1 MQLGLA
7 GNRHPAKPRR
17 RDAAGNDAASLDALY
32 GFLND
37 GAAAAGFLKRVQQ
50 ALVAGHAHDSLPAAH
65 GFLRVRQ
72 NPVAATACYDLRG
85 ALFCIFHGHFSF
97 HIRSLPAYVGY
108 RLWTELNQ
116 HSCHLGRKLQLFN
129 F

>member
-1 MQLGLA
+1 MKLCLA

-17 RDAAGNDAASLDALY
+17 RDAAGNGAASLDTLY

-50 ALVAGHAHDSLPAAH
+50 AFVAGHAHDSLAAAH
-65 GFLRVRQ
+65 RFFRVRQ
-72 NPVAATACYDLRG
+72 NPVAAAARYDLPG
-85 ALFCIFHGHFSF
+85 ALFCVFLEHFSF

-108 RLWTELNQ
+108 RLWIELNQ
-116 HSCHLGRKLQLFN
+116 HSCHLGRKLQLFI